1 MRVIWN
7 HFYPKKDSDY
17 PPIVQEL
24 DFSWPLWPRSGIR
37 SVARNVLRVHKVRST
52 GTRAK
57 CYGDIFSSQ
66 SLTSNL
72 FLPCQIIF

>member
-17 PPIVQEL
+17 PPIVQEI

-37 SVARNVLRVHKVRST
+37 SVENNQSATYKHESSELCKDSIGQSGLR
-52 GTRAK
+52 ADE
-57 CYGDIFSSQ
+57 Y
-66 SLTSNL
+66 L
-72 FLPCQIIF
+72 